1 MKEADR
7 WPGSARVLIVVI
19 MEFWVPNSS
28 LSFLSQGPLSA
39 ASEVPREWDC
49 QTQPQESWLTGTQ
62 SQQEETPQVNNM
74 PQY

>member
-7 WPGSARVLIVVI
+7 WPGSASANCGHHGVLGSY
-19 MEFWVPNSS
+19 SS

-39 ASEVPREWDC
+39 ASEVPREWEC

-62 SQQEETPQVNNM
+62 SQQEETPQVNNV